1 MDRNVFIQESKLR
14 NVSGRIT
21 YISSTAKQE
30 NLYAVYETTERL
42 FWNKLAKQN
51 RKDFV
56 KSGSSGECIEARELI
71 IALPEELQ
79 QYDPNE
85 LLREYVDSFKS
96 RYGVEC
102 IAALHHNKRK
112 TNYHIHLI
120 FSERKLLDEPIR
132 KIATRNMFYDE
143 SGKHVRT
150 KKEILSS
157 DGELKPGCKIVKKG
171 EVYEENFFEKK
182 NPLFKS
188 KVFTDE
194 VKEFYAGKMNEKL
207 KDADYKMQTFD
218 KDGPYLP
225 LKKIGKNNPNEKFI
239 KENNKQRLIWNKNV
253 SVALGGGIPA
263 EILKEVKRVEI
274 IEPIKEAMRT
284 PETAGMVV
292 HIIARAIKTL
302 IRFVS
307 DLIRYNAV
315 DKAVPGTEKF
325 YEALDYSREPMR
337 IRNSKEKEWER

>member
-1 MDRNVFIQESKLR
+1 
-14 NVSGRIT
+14 
-21 YISSTAKQE
+21 
-30 NLYAVYETTERL
+30 
-42 FWNKLAKQN
+42 
-51 RKDFV
+51 
-56 KSGSSGECIEARELI
+56 
-71 IALPEELQ
+71 
-79 QYDPNE
+79 
-85 LLREYVDSFKS
+85 
-96 RYGVEC
+96 
-102 IAALHHNKRK
+102 
-112 TNYHIHLI
+112 
-120 FSERKLLDEPIR
+120 
-132 KIATRNMFYDE
+132 MFYDE

-182 NPLFKS
+182 NPFFKS
-188 KVFTDE
+188 KAFTDE

-207 KDADYKMQTFD
+207 KDADYKMQTFG

-315 DKAVPGTEKF
+315 DKAIPGTEKF
-325 YEALDYSREPMR
+325 YEALDYSRAPMR

>member
-30 NLYAVYETTERL
+30 NLYAVYETTERP

-56 KSGSSGECIEARELI
+56 NSGSSGECIEARELI

-85 LLREYVDSFKS
+85 LLREYVENFKS

-112 TNYHIHLI
+112 TKYHIHLI
-120 FSERKLLDEPIR
+120 FSERKLLEEPIR

-194 VKEFYAGKMNEKL
+194 VKEFYAAKMNEKL

-218 KDGPYLP
+218 KDEPYLP

-239 KENNKQRLIWNKNV
+239 KENNK
-253 SVALGGGIPA
+253 
-263 EILKEVKRVEI
+263 
-274 IEPIKEAMRT
+274 
-284 PETAGMVV
+284 
-292 HIIARAIKTL
+292 
-302 IRFVS
+302 
-307 DLIRYNAV
+307 
-315 DKAVPGTEKF
+315 
-325 YEALDYSREPMR
+325 
-337 IRNSKEKEWER
+337 